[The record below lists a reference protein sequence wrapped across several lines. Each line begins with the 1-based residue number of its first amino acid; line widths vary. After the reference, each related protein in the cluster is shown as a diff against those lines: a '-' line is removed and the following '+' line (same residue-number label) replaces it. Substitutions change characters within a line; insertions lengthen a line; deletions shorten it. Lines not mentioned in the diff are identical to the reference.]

1 MPLYHGTG
9 GFAALIDLMGGLSIA
24 IAPKF
29 SASRFWL
36 DCIQSEST
44 ISLYGRLENSRC
56 FSYRLIV
63 DRSCSW

>member
-9 GFAALIDLMGGLSIA
+9 GFTALIDLMGGLSIA

-36 DCIQSEST
+36 DCIENEST
-44 ISLYGRLENSRC
+44 ISLYGRLDVIRP
-56 FSYRLIV
+56 FSYQLIV
-63 DRSCSW
+63 GRSCNW